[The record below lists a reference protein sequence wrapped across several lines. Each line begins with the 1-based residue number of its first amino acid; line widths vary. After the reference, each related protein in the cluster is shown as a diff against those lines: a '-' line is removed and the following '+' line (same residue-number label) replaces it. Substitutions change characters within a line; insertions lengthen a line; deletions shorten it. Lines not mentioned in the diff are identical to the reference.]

1 MKRYLVK
8 QISVATKENPNFA
21 GKISTSFHGKD
32 GEFEIGDTHSGHLVR
47 EYGYKRRGDAKR
59 NWTYKN
65 PENSKYWKSTVEI
78 VEVEI
83 SV

>member
-8 QISVATKENPNFA
+8 QVSVATEENPNFA
-21 GKISTSFHGKD
+21 GETHVSFHGNHGIFD
-32 GEFEIGDTHSGHLVR
+32 INAYSEYLVK
-47 EYGYKRRGDAKR
+47 EYGYKRRCDAKR

-65 PENSKYWKSTVEI
+65 PENSRFWKSTVEI

-83 SV
+83 